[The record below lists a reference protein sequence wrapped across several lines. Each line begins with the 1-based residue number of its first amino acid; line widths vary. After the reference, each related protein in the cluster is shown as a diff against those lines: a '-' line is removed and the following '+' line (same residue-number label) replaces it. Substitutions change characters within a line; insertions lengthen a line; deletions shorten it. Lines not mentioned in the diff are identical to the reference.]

1 MADLKIVKQKVP
13 PAMMKAVV
21 VNTKTVTA
29 MDGIHSH
36 ISAPHHTK
44 SSHAN
49 VFENPALRMESN
61 KKKCKHTH
69 SRHSGQLKLA
79 ND

>member
-1 MADLKIVKQKVP
+1 MADLKIAKQKVP

-21 VNTKTVTA
+21 VNMKTATVTA

-61 KKKCKHTH
+61 KKM
-69 SRHSGQLKLA
+69 
-79 ND
+79 